1 VSFFL
6 SKQVKQDFFMAG
18 IDYSSFLKTIA
29 GYADKPALF
38 TPSEPAGTSF
48 WDDPHISKGMLE
60 AHLDP
65 LHESA
70 SRRLET
76 IDKEVANLFSAVCI
90 KAGDKVL
97 DMGCGPGL
105 YAGRFAAAGVKVTG
119 VDISERSLNYA
130 NAQARKN
137 GLDIE
142 YRRLN
147 FLDLDYAGDFDA
159 AVQVFGEVGT
169 YSDEK
174 RDILLAK
181 VHRALKPRGLFIFDV
196 TTPSLKMS
204 QGQQNRWYLADG
216 GFWRPGRHLTLE
228 LRFDYPEADVF
239 VNQFI
244 VIDEEKL
251 TVYRIWNHNYTPE
264 TIKPVLE
271 KAGFH
276 IEHKW
281 NGLDGT
287 PYKAGGEWLAIAARR
302 L

>member
-1 VSFFL
+1 
-6 SKQVKQDFFMAG
+6 MAD

-38 TPSEPAGTSF
+38 APSEPADTPF

-65 LHESA
+65 LQESA

-76 IDKEVANLFSAVCI
+76 IDKEVGNLLSSVCI
-90 KAGDKVL
+90 KPGDKVL
-97 DMGCGPGL
+97 DLGCGPGL

-130 NAQARKN
+130 IAQARKN
-137 GLDIE
+137 HQDIE

-147 FLDLDYAGDFDA
+147 FLDLDYTGEFDA

-169 YSDEK
+169 FSDEK

-204 QGQQNRWYLADG
+204 RGQQNRWYMADG
-216 GFWRPGRHLTLE
+216 GFWRPGRHLAME
-228 LRFDYPEADVF
+228 LRFDYPEANVF

-244 VIDEEKL
+244 VMDEACL

-264 TIKPVLE
+264 TLKPALE
-271 KAGFH
+271 KAGFN
-276 IEHKW
+276 IEHTW
-281 NGLDGT
+281 NSLDGT
-287 PYKAGGEWLAIAARR
+287 PYKKGSEWLAVAARKR
-302 L
+302 ETADN